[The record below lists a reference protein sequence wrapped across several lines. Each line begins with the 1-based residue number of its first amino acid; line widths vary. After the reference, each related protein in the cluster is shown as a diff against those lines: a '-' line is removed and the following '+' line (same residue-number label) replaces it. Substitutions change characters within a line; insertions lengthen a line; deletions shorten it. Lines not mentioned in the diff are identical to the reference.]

1 MTIEEIEKIAEKEIG
16 SMSTADPRRIV
27 DTSTIGKEVIE
38 MKKRKKHHSQLQN
51 EKATGEILTI
61 DGSPA

>member
-1 MTIEEIEKIAEKEIG
+1 
-16 SMSTADPRRIV
+16 MSTADPRRIV